1 MARIWTYQQYYN
13 DFGQA
18 WDGHVEAFSANL
30 IEISFMDTL
39 SSPSWQGLAT
49 GQFRQGPGGQIS
61 GTVTGYTFSFQN
73 TLIYRFEGA
82 NLSAARLFALMEA
95 DSPALLGYV
104 LSQADVFDLSSN
116 SDIARGYGGNDVLNG
131 NAGDDQLAGDA
142 GRDRVLGGSGDDT
155 LQGGA
160 GRDTLRGDSGDDVL
174 EGGAGADL
182 LSGGYGADRFV
193 FARLAD
199 SRPGAMD
206 RVQDFARAEGDVI
219 DLSALDAQRGMRGN
233 QSFDLIGAA
242 AFSGSAGELRWQR
255 DGAGIT
261 VTADTDGDGRAD
273 FALHLER
280 LATLRASDFV
290 L

>member
-1 MARIWTYQQYYN
+1 MARIWTYQHYYD
-13 DFGQA
+13 DFNWV
-18 WDGHVEAFSANL
+18 WDGHVEAFAADL
-30 IEISFMDTL
+30 IEVSFMDTL

-73 TLIYRFEGA
+73 TLIYSFEGA

-95 DSPALLGYV
+95 DSPVLLAYV
-104 LSQADVFDLSSN
+104 LSQRDVFDLSGY
-116 SDIARGYGGNDVLNG
+116 SDTARGYAGNDVLNG
-131 NAGDDQLAGDA
+131 NAGNDRLAGDA

-174 EGGAGADL
+174 EGGTGADL
-182 LSGGYGADRFV
+182 MSGGYGADRCV

-206 RVQDFARAEGDVI
+206 RVQDFARAEGDLI
-219 DLSALDAQRGMRGN
+219 DLMALDAQRGVRGN
-233 QSFDLIGAA
+233 QSFDLIGTA

-255 DGAGIT
+255 DGSGIT

-273 FALHLER
+273 FALHLEG
-280 LATLRASDFV
+280 LTTLRASDFV

>member
-1 MARIWTYQQYYN
+1 MARIWTYQHYYD
-13 DFGQA
+13 DFDWV
-18 WDGHVEAFSANL
+18 WDGHVEAFAADL
-30 IEISFMDTL
+30 IEVSFMDTL

-61 GTVTGYTFSFQN
+61 GTVTGYEFRYQGS
-73 TLIYRFEGA
+73 LIYRFEGA

-95 DSPALLGYV
+95 DSPALLAYV
-104 LSQADVFDLSSN
+104 LSQRDVFDLSGY
-116 SDIARGYGGNDVLNG
+116 SDTARGYAGNDVLNG
-131 NAGDDQLAGDA
+131 NAGNDRLAGDA

-174 EGGAGADL
+174 EGGTGADL
-182 LSGGYGADRFV
+182 MSGGYGADRFV
-193 FARLAD
+193 FARPAD

-206 RVQDFARAEGDVI
+206 RVQDFARAEGDLI
-219 DLSALDAQRGMRGN
+219 DLMALDAQRGVRGN
-233 QSFDLIGAA
+233 QSFDLIGIT

-255 DGAGIT
+255 DGSGIT
-261 VTADTDGDGRAD
+261 VTADTDGDARAD
-273 FALHLER
+273 FALHLEG

>member
-1 MARIWTYQQYYN
+1 MARIWTYQHYYD
-13 DFGQA
+13 DFDWV
-18 WDGHVEAFSANL
+18 WDGHVEAFAADL
-30 IEISFMDTL
+30 IEVSFMDSL

-73 TLIYRFEGA
+73 TLIYSFEGA

-95 DSPALLGYV
+95 DSPALLAYV
-104 LSQADVFDLSSN
+104 LSQRDVFDLSGY
-116 SDIARGYGGNDVLNG
+116 SDTARGYAGNDVLNG
-131 NAGDDQLAGDA
+131 NAGNDRLAGDA

-174 EGGAGADL
+174 EGGTGADL
-182 LSGGYGADRFV
+182 MSGGYGADRFV
-193 FARLAD
+193 FARPAD

-206 RVQDFARAEGDVI
+206 RVQDFGRAEGDVI
-219 DLSALDAQRGMRGN
+219 DLMALDAQRGVRGN
-233 QSFDLIGAA
+233 QSFDLIGTA

-255 DGAGIT
+255 DGSGIT
-261 VTADTDGDGRAD
+261 VTADTDGDGHVD
-273 FALHLER
+273 FALHLEG
-280 LATLRASDFV
+280 LTTLRASDFV

>member
-1 MARIWTYQQYYN
+1 MARIWTYQHYYD
-13 DFGQA
+13 DFDGV
-18 WDGHVEAFSANL
+18 WDGHVEAFAADL
-30 IEISFMDTL
+30 IEVSFMDTL

-61 GTVTGYTFSFQN
+61 GTVTGYEFRYQGS
-73 TLIYRFEGA
+73 LIYRFEGA

-95 DSPALLGYV
+95 DSPALLAYV
-104 LSQADVFDLSSN
+104 LSQRDVFDLSGY
-116 SDIARGYGGNDVLNG
+116 SDTARGYAGNDVLNG
-131 NAGDDQLAGDA
+131 NAGNDRLAGDA

-174 EGGAGADL
+174 EGGTGADL
-182 LSGGYGADRFV
+182 MSGGYGADRFV

-206 RVQDFARAEGDVI
+206 RVQDFARAEGDLI
-219 DLSALDAQRGMRGN
+219 DLMALDAQRGVRGN
-233 QSFDLIGAA
+233 QSFDLIGTA

-255 DGAGIT
+255 DGSGIT
-261 VTADTDGDGRAD
+261 VTPDTDGDARAD
-273 FALHLER
+273 FALHLEG
-280 LATLRASDFV
+280 LTTLRASDFV

>member
-1 MARIWTYQQYYN
+1 MARIWTYQQYYY
-13 DFGQA
+13 DFEWA
-18 WDGHVEAFSANL
+18 WDGHVEAFSPNL
-30 IEISFMDTL
+30 IEVSFMDTL

-61 GTVTGYTFSFQN
+61 GTVTGYEFRYQGSLIFS
-73 TLIYRFEGA
+73 FEGA

-95 DSPALLGYV
+95 DSPALLAYV

-116 SDIARGYGGNDVLNG
+116 SDIVRGYAGNDVLHG

-193 FARLAD
+193 FVRPAD

-233 QSFDLIGAA
+233 QSFDLIGTA
-242 AFSGSAGELRWQR
+242 AFSGSAGELRWQG
-255 DGAGIT
+255 DGSGIT
-261 VTADTDGDGRAD
+261 VTADTDGDARAD
-273 FALHLER
+273 FALHLEG